1 MSKASE
7 WADALRPVEAAR
19 PSIDFRA
26 LDEDD
31 DYVVTALVGTHKT
44 TGDAILA
51 FESSDETQSPA
62 LRAENAITLAYW
74 ILETFGDAAQT
85 PPRPA
90 SRRDRVQTPSRTG
103 P

>member
-7 WADALRPVEAAR
+7 WANTMKPVEAAR

-31 DYVVTALVGTHKT
+31 DYVVTALVGTNKA
-44 TGDAILA
+44 TGEACLT
-51 FESSDETQSPA
+51 FETSDESQAPA
-62 LRAENAITLAYW
+62 LRAEGAIKLANW

-90 SRRDRVQTPSRTG
+90 SRRDRAQTPSRTG